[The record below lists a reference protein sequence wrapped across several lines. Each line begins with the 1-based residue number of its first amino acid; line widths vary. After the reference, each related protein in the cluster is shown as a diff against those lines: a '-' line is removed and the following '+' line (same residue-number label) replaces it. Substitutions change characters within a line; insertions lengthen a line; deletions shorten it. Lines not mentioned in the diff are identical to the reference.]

1 MVIATQLASDRRG
14 ILGRSGRVGP
24 VSCRVILDDGGAKFH
39 KEVEVFVCRRT
50 DGRGGKRSNDSFGGR
65 WFSDAQRT
73 EQFLGH
79 AARTGGNR
87 FLDSTT
93 GKSVTAKMETTMV
106 DGNVLFSLELCALAV
121 LVGAGVW
128 RFYRTRQSAKINAA
142 ASVAHDM
149 RQDRQRPSRPILD
162 DACGRG
168 DPALMFIL

>member
-1 MVIATQLASDRRG
+1 MRNVQNSFWA
-14 ILGRSGRVGP
+14 RSTNWRESLSGFT
-24 VSCRVILDDGGAKFH
+24 A
-39 KEVEVFVCRRT
+39 
-50 DGRGGKRSNDSFGGR
+50 
-65 WFSDAQRT
+65 
-73 EQFLGH
+73 
-79 AARTGGNR
+79 
-87 FLDSTT
+87 

-121 LVGAGVW
+121 LVGVGVW
-128 RFYRTRQSAKINAA
+128 RIYRTRQSAKINAA